1 MKSTAE
7 IIRLLQVFKTQ
18 QAEKYG
24 IFQLGIFGSVARNE
38 QKETSDVDIYYEGR
52 PIGLFSMAHMKNELE
67 ELLGCS
73 VDIVRLRDRMNQLLK
88 KASNRRVFMCD
99 KELLIGTRL
108 HSTSLF

>member
-38 QKETSDVDIYYEGR
+38 QKDTSDVDIYYEGR
-52 PIGLFSMAHMKNELE
+52 PVGLFSMAHMKNELE

-88 KASNRRVFMCD
+88 KRIQQEGIYV
-99 KELLIGTRL
+99 
-108 HSTSLF
+108 